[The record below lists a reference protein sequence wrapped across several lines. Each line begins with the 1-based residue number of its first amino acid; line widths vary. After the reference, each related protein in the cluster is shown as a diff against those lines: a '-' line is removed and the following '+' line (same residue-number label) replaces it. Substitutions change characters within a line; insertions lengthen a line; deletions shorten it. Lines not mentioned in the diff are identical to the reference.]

1 MYNTSLCKCD
11 DSVIAL
17 YGSTPYLPHSCV
29 ILQALLTASE
39 ENDLKKKKKRMPI
52 QRSGR
57 SGNDVLAGTRCQR
70 KESISVFRAL
80 NCKISVIV
88 L

>member
-39 ENDLKKKKKRMPI
+39 ENDLKRMPI

-70 KESISVFRAL
+70 KESISVFRAI